1 MNEKIAVVD
10 KNNHVVTYKERAKLT
25 DKDCWR
31 ASCIWVEDGKG
42 NVLMQKRTADRKV
55 DPSTWTCAAVGTVT
69 ADDSY
74 EQTAKRE
81 LYEEI
86 GVRNVPLK
94 PTRTLFCRA
103 SFGSRWL
110 KGYTALCNKP
120 LDTFKIQEEEVS
132 EIAWMDKQKVLEEI
146 EVGDPKYAFTAK
158 YYKEL
163 FNL

>member
-10 KNNHVVTYKERAKLT
+10 KNNHVVTYKVREEL
-25 DKDCWR
+25 DDGDCWR

-42 NVLMQKRTADRKV
+42 NVLMQKRASDKKV
-55 DPSTWTCAAVGTVT
+55 SPSTWTCAAIGTVT

-74 EQTAKRE
+74 ESTAKRE

-94 PTRTLFCRA
+94 PTRTMLCRT
-103 SFGSRWL
+103 SLGHRWY
-110 KGYTALCNKP
+110 KGFTAICNKP
-120 LDTFKIQEEEVS
+120 IDTFKIQEEEVS
-132 EIAWMDKQKVLEEI
+132 EIAWMDKQTVLDEI
-146 EVGDPKYAFTAK
+146 EAGDPKYASTAK
-158 YYKEL
+158 YYREL